1 MPTEFQSAVLLLPRI
16 RVQAANA
23 QSSPLTWGF
32 PAISAFLGLMSALER
47 KLGTGSGLHFANV
60 GVVCHRFDA
69 QVHDAGHGT
78 RRWRLTRNPVQADGS
93 TAAIV
98 EEGRVHLEISLV
110 FELDLASEHS
120 SPEARQVLAG
130 RVWEALQ
137 TLRVAGG
144 SVLPPLPGRRGLRRP
159 VLELVAPGAD
169 AEPQFRKLMQRC
181 LPGFAL
187 VLRDDLLAEQLAKLH
202 ETDASATALDA
213 WLRCC
218 ALTTRAVPES
228 QQGKPQPWQV
238 NTRPGWL
245 VPIPVGF
252 GALGP
257 LQPAG
262 TVRGARDASTPFR
275 FVESLWSIGQWIS
288 PHRLRSL
295 NQLTWY
301 ADPGDAQDGQ
311 RYRCRNDY
319 VPTETN

>member
-1 MPTEFQSAVLLLPRI
+1 LLPRI

-47 KLGTGSGLHFANV
+47 KLGPGSGLHFANV

-120 SPEARQVLAG
+120 SPEARQALAG

-144 SVLPPLPGRRGLRRP
+144 SVLPTAAWSARAAPPPVGAGGAGCRRRAAVP
-159 VLELVAPGAD
+159 QAD
-169 AEPQFRKLMQRC
+169 AA
-181 LPGFAL
+181 LPARFAL
-187 VLRDDLLAEQLAKLH
+187 VLRDDLLADQLAKLR
-202 ETDASATALDA
+202 ETDASATPLDA
-213 WLRCC
+213 WLRCLRTDHPGRAREPTGQVT
-218 ALTTRAVPES
+218 AL
-228 QQGKPQPWQV
+228 
-238 NTRPGWL
+238 
-245 VPIPVGF
+245 
-252 GALGP
+252 
-257 LQPAG
+257 AG
-262 TVRGARDASTPFR
+262 
-275 FVESLWSIGQWIS
+275 
-288 PHRLRSL
+288 
-295 NQLTWY
+295 
-301 ADPGDAQDGQ
+301 
-311 RYRCRNDY
+311 
-319 VPTETN
+319 